1 MALSPITLFQSN
13 QTSLAQIL
21 QGGNQ
26 TVSGIMDRAIQV
38 GRDISNKQLAQ
49 ERDMLAMRQQET
61 ALQQRRGENLQ
72 QNWEDSYRFARG
84 AFESDRNYGLQQQQ
98 LERQS
103 ARDLFSQ
110 GAEMERIGI
119 AREGLEMRRDEMTA
133 EQQAKADERARA
145 EADRNE
151 MSRLLGGGDGEETSP
166 AIPAIPPDKK
176 GVPLDIPAPSID
188 KLSGGKPFGLGRTED
203 TSTAPPVEDILTP
216 AETAP
221 TVSTAPSSREA
232 DLKRIGELEVL
243 SRSKNLSEGQRAQAN
258 SQLEVLRDRVGTSKT
273 GGTAAES
280 LEMRK
285 QAAAQKAAEDTM
297 KTYVM
302 DTRAFVRPKEWALKG
317 AGDDPAKI
325 STEVKMESEAYDK
338 DPVAAEKN
346 YAINAPSVQAYV
358 DKVKGLS
365 PVQYEKRRK
374 FAEWARNEAAA
385 PEEDNPWDAVP

>member
-1 MALSPITLFQSN
+1 LPEFATPIEPTAKGPSATSPGAI
-13 QTSLAQIL
+13 TSLIAKKPY
-21 QGGNQ
+21 
-26 TVSGIMDRAIQV
+26 S
-38 GRDISNKQLAQ
+38 
-49 ERDMLAMRQQET
+49 
-61 ALQQRRGENLQ
+61 
-72 QNWEDSYRFARG
+72 
-84 AFESDRNYGLQQQQ
+84 
-98 LERQS
+98 
-103 ARDLFSQ
+103 LF
-110 GAEMERIGI
+110 G
-119 AREGLEMRRDEMTA
+119 T
-133 EQQAKADERARA
+133 
-145 EADRNE
+145 
-151 MSRLLGGGDGEETSP
+151 
-166 AIPAIPPDKK
+166 PP
-176 GVPLDIPAPSID
+176 S
-188 KLSGGKPFGLGRTED
+188 
-203 TSTAPPVEDILTP
+203 
-216 AETAP
+216 AETASP
-221 TVSTAPSSREA
+221 DGEVLPPREAAPAAPSSREA

-317 AGDDPAKI
+317 AGGDPAKI